1 MMVYDQD
8 GLKSIHNHEFC
19 SEPEFVEAYG
29 RGIEAAGVDYNW
41 HWRVHIG
48 LWAARTAVR
57 LNGDFV
63 ECGVNAGFLSS
74 AIMRDLDWDRTGKT
88 FYLLD
93 TFYGLEES
101 QVSEVEIQDGI
112 MDKNKE
118 LLKNGFYVASAEV
131 VKDNFSE
138 WNNIKIIEG
147 VIPNTLSQIASDAI
161 AFLHIDLNCAPP
173 EVASMKYLWGRIVVG
188 GIVLL
193 DDYAYNGYRH
203 QKVEID
209 KFARQEGIAIASLP
223 TGQGLIV
230 KT

>member
-1 MMVYDQD
+1 
-8 GLKSIHNHEFC
+8 
-19 SEPEFVEAYG
+19 
-29 RGIEAAGVDYNW
+29 
-41 HWRVHIG
+41 
-48 LWAARTAVR
+48 
-57 LNGDFV
+57 
-63 ECGVNAGFLSS
+63 
-74 AIMRDLDWDRTGKT
+74 MRDLDWDRTGKT

-147 VIPNTLSQIASDAI
+147 VIPNTFSQIASDAI
-161 AFLHIDLNCAPP
+161 AFLHIDLYCAPL
-173 EVASMKYLWGRIVVG
+173 EVASMKFLWGRIVVG

-203 QKVEID
+203 QKLEID

>member
-1 MMVYDQD
+1 VMVYDQD
-8 GLKSIHNHEFC
+8 GLRTIHNHEF
-19 SEPEFVEAYG
+19 SKDPEFIEAYG
-29 RGIEAAGVDYNW
+29 RGVEAAGVDYNW

-48 LWAARTAVR
+48 LWAARTAVH
-57 LNGDFV
+57 LSGDFV

-74 AIMRDLDWDRTGKT
+74 AIMRDLDWDQTGKT
-88 FYLLD
+88 YYLLD

-101 QVSEVEIQDGI
+101 QVSEAEIQDGI
-112 MDKNKE
+112 MVKNRE
-118 LLKNGFYVASAEV
+118 LLDNGFYVASAEV

-138 WNNIKIIEG
+138 WDNIKIVEG
-147 VIPNTLSQIASDAI
+147 VIPDTLTQIESDTI

-173 EVASMKYLWGRIVVG
+173 EVASIEFLWERIDVG

-193 DDYAYNGYRH
+193 DDYAYNGYRR
-203 QKVEID
+203 QKTEMD
-209 KFARQEGIAIASLP
+209 KLASEKGIAIASLP

>member
-1 MMVYDQD
+1 MVYDQD

-19 SEPEFVEAYG
+19 DEPEFVEAYG

-74 AIMRDLDWDRTGKT
+74 AIMRDLDWDQTGKT

-173 EVASMKYLWGRIVVG
+173 EVASMKYLWSKIVVG

-209 KFARQEGIAIASLP
+209 KFARQEGIAIAS
-223 TGQGLIV
+223 
-230 KT
+230 